1 MIFHS
6 AKELPSK
13 VLIKMR
19 ETAEQPAS
27 RPSLSSTNLPLLP
40 WHMAPSIPTPP
51 SLPCMIWVVV
61 PRISP
66 FWRLKGESKVKL
78 TNRDTH
84 LDSED
89 FDISLLDH
97 ILDEFKKPSEIDL
110 SQDWMA
116 IQSIREVVE
125 KAKSVL
131 SSTTQTE
138 INLPSI
144 MVDASS
150 TNTSTRSTVGTTTNS
165 VDGCGSPQPPAA
177 SSPSNTG

>member
-1 MIFHS
+1 M
-6 AKELPSK
+6 
-13 VLIKMR
+13 
-19 ETAEQPAS
+19 
-27 RPSLSSTNLPLLP
+27 
-40 WHMAPSIPTPP
+40 
-51 SLPCMIWVVV
+51 
-61 PRISP
+61 
-66 FWRLKGESKVKL
+66 

-89 FDISLLDH
+89 FGISLLDH

-131 SSTTQTE
+131 LSTTQTE

-150 TNTSTRSTVGTTTNS
+150 TNMSTRSTVGSTTNS
-165 VDGCGSPQPPAA
+165 VDGCGSPQPPAT